1 MSTEITPLQTAV
13 AGEHAALWVLGV
25 VGAQAPIDSP
35 LREQVTAAYRTHRA
49 QRDHLVARITDLGGT
64 PVPAE
69 PAYTLGD
76 VSAQSAG
83 YAAAHEV
90 EQKAATIYADLVAHT
105 TGADRTW
112 AVTALVECSIRQLRF
127 RGSPE
132 IFPGTSELANS

>member
-25 VGAQAPIDSP
+25 IGAQAPADSP
-35 LREQVTAAYRTHRA
+35 LREQAAAAYRVHRA
-49 QRDHLVARITDLGGT
+49 QRDHLVARITGLGGT

-69 PAYTLGD
+69 PAYTLAD
-76 VSAQSAG
+76 VSSVAAG
-83 YAAAHEV
+83 FAAALDV

-105 TGADRTW
+105 TGDDRTW
-112 AVTALVECSIRQLRF
+112 AVTALIESAVRQLRF

-132 IFPGTSELANS
+132 IFPGTGELTNQ